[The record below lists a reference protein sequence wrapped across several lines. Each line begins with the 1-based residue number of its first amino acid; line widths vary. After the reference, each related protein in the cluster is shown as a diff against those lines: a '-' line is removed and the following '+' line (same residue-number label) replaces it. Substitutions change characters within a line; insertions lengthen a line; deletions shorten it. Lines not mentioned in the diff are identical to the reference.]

1 MEVPENPLN
10 GRGDT
15 ADEVLCSSSKMSF
28 IIDSLPTIFQML
40 YAMVTQNP
48 DVEFHKNP
56 LNQRRDTADNILV
69 CRSTRKVPYFIGR
82 S

>member
-1 MEVPENPLN
+1 
-10 GRGDT
+10 
-15 ADEVLCSSSKMSF
+15 
-28 IIDSLPTIFQML
+28 
-40 YAMVTQNP
+40 VTQNP